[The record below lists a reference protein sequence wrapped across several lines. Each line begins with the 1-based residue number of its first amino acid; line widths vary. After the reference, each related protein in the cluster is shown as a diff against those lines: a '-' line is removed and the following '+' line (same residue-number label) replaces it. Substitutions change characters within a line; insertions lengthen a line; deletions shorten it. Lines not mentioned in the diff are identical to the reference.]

1 MKTQPITPSSTPYD
15 WLDRSLDSIHRA
27 NWYRSTQTISSKA
40 GTIAIVDG
48 REMLM
53 FASNNYLGLAG
64 DRRLI
69 DAAIRATE
77 MYGTGSTG
85 SRLVTGHLA
94 LHEEL
99 EQAIADLKNTEA
111 ALVFSSGYLA
121 NLGVISAIMGQRDL
135 ILGDEY
141 NHSCFKKGA
150 VMSGAT
156 AIDYQHR
163 NLSDLTA
170 KLQKQRSKYRRCLIT
185 TDSVFSMDGDLAP
198 LREIMDL
205 ANQYG
210 CMVLVDE
217 AHGTGVFGDRG
228 GGLTQALEIQQDFIQ
243 VGTLSKALGSLGG
256 YVAGS
261 AKLIDYLR
269 NRASTWIYTTGLSPA
284 DTGAAIAAINIV
296 KSDNALRAKLWQN
309 VEFFKLGLQDVG
321 LQDLGMQAI
330 SFDSPIMAIESGDIQ
345 QTIQMAKH
353 LRDNGIFAP
362 AIRPPTVPTA
372 RIRITLMATHTK
384 EQIQSLLK
392 HLLKRSPLLRRR
404 SI

>member
-1 MKTQPITPSSTPYD
+1 VKTEPITHLSTPYD
-15 WLDRSLDSIHRA
+15 WLDRSLDAIHKA
-27 NWYRSTQTISSKA
+27 NWYRSTQTITSKA
-40 GTIAIVDG
+40 GAIAKIDG

-69 DAAIRATE
+69 DAAISATE
-77 MYGTGSTG
+77 MYGTGATG

-99 EQAIADLKNTEA
+99 ETAIADLKNTEA

-121 NLGVISAIMGQRDL
+121 NLGAIAAIVGARDL

-141 NHSCFKKGA
+141 NHSCLKKGGLL
-150 VMSGAT
+150 SGAT
-156 AIDYQHR
+156 AIDYQH
-163 NLSDLTA
+163 LDLADLTA
-170 KLQKQRSKYRRCLIT
+170 KLQANRSKYRRCLIT

-205 ANQYG
+205 ANLYD

-228 GGLTQALEIQQDFIQ
+228 GGLTQALGIGQDLIQ

-261 AKLIDYLR
+261 ARLIDFLR
-269 NRASTWIYTTGLSPA
+269 NRAATWIYTTGLSPA
-284 DTGAAIAAINIV
+284 DTGAAIAAIKII
-296 KSDNALRAKLWQN
+296 KSENTLRQKLWQN
-309 VEFFKLGLQDVG
+309 VEFVKQG
-321 LQDLGMQAI
+321 LQDLRINAI
-330 SFDSPIMAIESGDIQ
+330 AFDSPIIAIAVGDIS
-345 QTIQMAKH
+345 QTLQMAAH
-353 LRDNGIFAP
+353 LRENGIFAP
-362 AIRPPTVPTA
+362 AIRPPTVPTP
-372 RIRITLMATHTK
+372 RIRLALMASHTL
-384 EQIQSLLK
+384 EQIQLLMQC
-392 HLLKRSPLLRRR
+392 LQAW
-404 SI
+404 

>member
-1 MKTQPITPSSTPYD
+1 MKTEPISTPYD
-15 WLDRSLDSIHRA
+15 WLDRSLDSIHKA
-27 NWYRSTQTISSKA
+27 NWYRSTQTITSKA
-40 GTIAIVDG
+40 GTIATIDG

-69 DAAIRATE
+69 EAAIRATE

-99 EQAIADLKNTEA
+99 ETAIADLKNTEA

-121 NLGVISAIMGQRDL
+121 NLGTIAAIVGARDL

-141 NHSCFKKGA
+141 NHSCLKKGGLL
-150 VMSGAT
+150 SGAT
-156 AIDYQHR
+156 AINYQH
-163 NLSDLTA
+163 LDLADLTN
-170 KLQKQRSKYRRCLIT
+170 KLQEHRVKYRRCLIT

-205 ANQYG
+205 AYQYD

-228 GGLTQALEIQQDFIQ
+228 GGLTQALGIQENLIQ

-269 NRASTWIYTTGLSPA
+269 NRAATWIYTTALSPA
-284 DTGAAIAAINIV
+284 DTGAAIAAIAIV
-296 KSDNALRAKLWQN
+296 KTEAILRQQLWQN
-309 VEFFKLGLQDVG
+309 VALFKQGLENLDI
-321 LQDLGMQAI
+321 QAI
-330 SFDSPIMAIESGDIQ
+330 AVDSPIIAIEVGDIP
-345 QTIQMAKH
+345 QTLQIATH
-353 LRDNGIFAP
+353 LRENGIFAP
-362 AIRPPTVPTA
+362 AIRPPTVPTP
-372 RIRITLMATHTK
+372 RIRLTLMASHTQV
-384 EQIQSLLK
+384 QIQFLMQCLQSW
-392 HLLKRSPLLRRR
+392 
-404 SI
+404 

>member
-1 MKTQPITPSSTPYD
+1 MSTPYD
-15 WLDRSLDSIHRA
+15 WIDRSLDSIHKA
-27 NWYRSTQTISSKA
+27 NWYRSTQTVSSKA
-40 GTIAIVDG
+40 GAIANIDG

-69 DAAIRATE
+69 DAAIAATE
-77 MYGTGSTG
+77 RYGTGSTG

-99 EQAIADLKNTEA
+99 ETAIADLKNTEA

-121 NLGVISAIMGQRDL
+121 NLGTISAIAGQRDL

-141 NHSCFKKGA
+141 NHSCLKKGA
-150 VMSGAT
+150 LMSGAT
-156 AIDYQHR
+156 AIDYRHVDLDDLATKLKQHR
-163 NLSDLTA
+163 GN
-170 KLQKQRSKYRRCLIT
+170 YRRCLIT

-198 LREIMDL
+198 LQAIMDL
-205 ANQYG
+205 AATYE

-217 AHGTGVFGDRG
+217 AHGTGIFGDRG
-228 GGLTQALEIQQDFIQ
+228 GGLTNALGIQQDLIQ

-269 NRASTWIYTTGLSPA
+269 NRAATWIYTTGLSPA
-284 DTGAAIAAINIV
+284 DTGAAMTAVTIV
-296 KSDNALRAKLWQN
+296 KSDHERRQQLWQN
-309 VEFFKLGLQDVG
+309 VAMVKQGLQN
-321 LQDLGMQAI
+321 LGMSAI
-330 SFDSPIMAIESGDIQ
+330 AFDSPIIAIAVGDIPE
-345 QTIQMAKH
+345 TMHIAKH
-353 LRDNGIFAP
+353 LRDHGIFAP

-384 EQIQSLLK
+384 EQIQALLACLAQK
-392 HLLKRSPLLRRR
+392 A
-404 SI
+404 

>member
-1 MKTQPITPSSTPYD
+1 MKTKPISTSYD
-15 WLDRSLDSIHRA
+15 WLDRSLASIHKA
-27 NWYRSTQTISSKA
+27 NWYRSTQTITSKA
-40 GTIAIVDG
+40 GTIATIDG

-69 DAAIRATE
+69 DAAINATE
-77 MYGTGSTG
+77 KYGTGSTG

-99 EQAIADLKNTEA
+99 EVAIADLKNTES

-121 NLGVISAIMGQRDL
+121 NLGAIAAVVGARDL

-141 NHSCFKKGA
+141 NHSCLKKGA
-150 VMSGAT
+150 ILSGAN
-156 AIDYQHR
+156 AIDYLH
-163 NLSDLTA
+163 LDLVDLTA
-170 KLQKQRSKYRRCLIT
+170 KLQEHRLKYRRCLIT

-205 ANQYG
+205 AAEYD

-228 GGLTQALEIQQDFIQ
+228 GGLTNALGIQQDLIQ
-243 VGTLSKALGSLGG
+243 VGTLSKALGSMGG

-261 AKLIDYLR
+261 ANLIDFLR
-269 NRASTWIYTTGLSPA
+269 NRAATWIYTTALSPA
-284 DTGAAIAAINIV
+284 DTGAAIAAIKIV
-296 KSDNALRAKLWQN
+296 KSENTLRQQLWQN
-309 VEFFKLGLQDVG
+309 VEFLKQG
-321 LQDLGMQAI
+321 LQDLGIQAI
-330 SFDSPIMAIESGDIQ
+330 AADSPIMAISLGNIATTMQ
-345 QTIQMAKH
+345 IAKH

-372 RIRITLMATHTK
+372 RIRLTLMATHTPS
-384 EQIQSLLK
+384 QIRTLLQC
-392 HLLKRSPLLRRR
+392 LANIE
-404 SI
+404 SILS

>member
-69 DAAIRATE
+69 DAAIKATE

-141 NHSCFKKGA
+141 NHSCLKKGA
-150 VMSGAT
+150 VMSGAM

-269 NRASTWIYTTGLSPA
+269 NRAATWIYTTGLSPA

-296 KSDNALRAKLWQN
+296 KSDKALRDQLWQN
-309 VEFFKLGLQDVG
+309 VEFFKLGLQDF
-321 LQDLGMQAI
+321 GMQAI
-330 SFDSPIMAIESGDIQ
+330 AFDSPIMVIEVGDIT
-345 QTIQMAKH
+345 QTMQMATH

-372 RIRITLMATHTK
+372 RIRITLMATHT
-384 EQIQSLLK
+384 EAQIQSLLK
-392 HLLKRSPLLRRR
+392 HFIIK
-404 SI
+404 

>member
-1 MKTQPITPSSTPYD
+1 VKTETISTPYD
-15 WLDRSLDSIHRA
+15 WLDRNLASIHKA
-27 NWYRSTQTISSKA
+27 NWYRSTQTITSKA
-40 GTIAIVDG
+40 GTIATIDG

-69 DAAIRATE
+69 EAAINATQI
-77 MYGTGSTG
+77 YGTGSTG

-111 ALVFSSGYLA
+111 SLVFSSGYLA
-121 NLGVISAIMGQRDL
+121 NLGAISAVVGTRDL
-135 ILGDEY
+135 ILGDAY
-141 NHSCFKKGA
+141 NHSCLKKGGLL
-150 VMSGAT
+150 SGAK
-156 AIDYQHR
+156 AIDYLH
-163 NLSDLTA
+163 LDMADLAT
-170 KLQKQRSKYRRCLIT
+170 KLKEYRAKYRRCLIT

-205 ANQYG
+205 AKQYD

-228 GGLTQALEIQQDFIQ
+228 GGLTQALGIQQDLIQ

-269 NRASTWIYTTGLSPA
+269 NRAATWIYTTALSPA
-284 DTGAAIAAINIV
+284 DTGAAIAAINLV
-296 KSDNALRAKLWQN
+296 QKEPERRQQLWQN
-309 VEFFKLGLQDVG
+309 VKFLQQG
-321 LQDLGMQAI
+321 LQDLGIHATA
-330 SFDSPIMAIESGDIQ
+330 FDSPIIAIKFGDSGIDATMHISQ
-345 QTIQMAKH
+345 H
-353 LRDNGIFAP
+353 LRQNGFFAP

-372 RIRITLMATHTK
+372 RIRLTLMATHTTS
-384 EQIQSLLK
+384 QIQTLLQC
-392 HLLKRSPLLRRR
+392 LA

>member
-1 MKTQPITPSSTPYD
+1 MSTPYD
-15 WLDRSLDSIHRA
+15 WLDRSLDSIHKA
-27 NWYRSTQTISSKA
+27 NWYRSTQTVTSKA
-40 GTIAIVDG
+40 GTISMIDG

-69 DAAIRATE
+69 DAAIKATE

-99 EQAIADLKNTEA
+99 ESAIADLKNTEA

-121 NLGVISAIMGQRDL
+121 NLGTIAAIVGARDL
-135 ILGDEY
+135 ILGDAY
-141 NHSCFKKGA
+141 NHSCLKKGGLL
-150 VMSGAT
+150 SGAT
-156 AIDYQHR
+156 AIDYQH
-163 NLSDLTA
+163 LDLADLTA
-170 KLQKQRSKYRRCLIT
+170 KLQEHRAKYRRCLIT

-198 LREIMDL
+198 LREIIDL
-205 ANQYG
+205 AHQYD

-228 GGLTQALEIQQDFIQ
+228 GGLTQALGIRENLIQ

-269 NRASTWIYTTGLSPA
+269 NRAATWIYTTGLSPA
-284 DTGAAIAAINIV
+284 DTGAAIAAIKIIKTEN
-296 KSDNALRAKLWQN
+296 NLREKLWQN
-309 VEFFKLGLQDVG
+309 VGFLKQGLQN
-321 LQDLGMQAI
+321 LGFQAI
-330 SFDSPIMAIESGDIQ
+330 AFDSPIVAIEMGDI
-345 QTIQMAKH
+345 AKTLQIATH
-353 LRDNGIFAP
+353 LRENGIFAP
-362 AIRPPTVPTA
+362 AIRPPTVPTP
-372 RIRITLMATHTK
+372 RIRLTLMANHTH
-384 EQIQSLLK
+384 EQIQYFVQCLQAW
-392 HLLKRSPLLRRR
+392 
-404 SI
+404 

>member
-1 MKTQPITPSSTPYD
+1 VKTEPISTPYD
-15 WLDRSLDSIHRA
+15 WLDRSLDSIHKA

-40 GTIAIVDG
+40 GTIATIDG

-69 DAAIRATE
+69 DAAIWATE

-94 LHEEL
+94 LHGEL

-121 NLGVISAIMGQRDL
+121 NLGAISAIAGQRDL

-141 NHSCFKKGA
+141 NHSCLKKGSL
-150 VMSGAT
+150 MSGAT
-156 AIDYQHR
+156 AIDYQHL
-163 NLSDLTA
+163 NLADLTA
-170 KLQKQRSKYRRCLIT
+170 KLEKHRAKYRRCLIT

-205 ANQYG
+205 ATKYD

-228 GGLTQALEIQQDFIQ
+228 GGLTNAVGIQQDLIQ

-261 AKLIDYLR
+261 AKLIDFLR
-269 NRASTWIYTTGLSPA
+269 NRAATWIYTTALSPA

-296 KSDNALRAKLWQN
+296 KGENTLREKLWQN
-309 VEFFKLGLQDVG
+309 VGFFKKG
-321 LQDLGMQAI
+321 LQDLGIQAI
-330 SFDSPIMAIESGDIQ
+330 SFDSPIIAIEVGDIP
-345 QTIQMAKH
+345 QTLQMTKH
-353 LRDNGIFAP
+353 LRDHGIFAP
-362 AIRPPTVPTA
+362 AIRPPTVPTP
-372 RIRITLMATHTK
+372 RIRITLMATHTI
-384 EQIQSLLK
+384 EQIKSLLAGIA
-392 HLLKRSPLLRRR
+392 RN
-404 SI
+404 

>member
-1 MKTQPITPSSTPYD
+1 VKTKPISTPYD
-15 WLDRSLDSIHRA
+15 WLDRGLASIHKA
-27 NWYRSTQTISSKA
+27 NWYRSTQTIASKA
-40 GTIAIVDG
+40 GTTANVDG

-64 DRRLI
+64 DHRLI
-69 DAAIRATE
+69 EAAISATE
-77 MYGTGSTG
+77 KYGTGATG

-99 EQAIADLKNTEA
+99 ETAIADLKNTES

-121 NLGVISAIMGQRDL
+121 NLGAISAIVGQRDL

-141 NHSCFKKGA
+141 NHSCLKKGA

-156 AIDYQHR
+156 AIDYLHL
-163 NLSDLTA
+163 NLADLTA
-170 KLQKQRSKYRRCLIT
+170 KLQQYRTKYPRCLIT

-205 ANQYG
+205 ATEYD

-228 GGLTQALEIQQDFIQ
+228 GGLTNALGIQQDLIQ

-269 NRASTWIYTTGLSPA
+269 NRAATWIYTTGLSPA
-284 DTGAAIAAINIV
+284 DTGAAIAAIKIV
-296 KSDNALRAKLWQN
+296 KTESDRRQQLWQN
-309 VEFFKLGLQDVG
+309 LELLKHG
-321 LQDLGMQAI
+321 LQDLGIEAI
-330 SFDSPIMAIESGDIQ
+330 AYDSPIVAIEVGDIAE
-345 QTIQMAKH
+345 TLQMANH
-353 LRDNGIFAP
+353 LRDRGIFAP

-372 RIRITLMATHTK
+372 RIRITLMATHTA
-384 EQIQSLLK
+384 EQIQKLLECF
-392 HLLKRSPLLRRR
+392 S
-404 SI
+404 

>member
-1 MKTQPITPSSTPYD
+1 VKTEPISTPYD
-15 WLDRSLDSIHRA
+15 WLDRSLDSIHKA
-27 NWYRSTQTISSKA
+27 NWYRSTQTITSKA
-40 GTIAIVDG
+40 GTIATIDG

-69 DAAIRATE
+69 EAAISATE
-77 MYGTGSTG
+77 IYGTGATG

-99 EQAIADLKNTEA
+99 ETAIADLKNTEA

-121 NLGVISAIMGQRDL
+121 NLGTISAIVGQRDL
-135 ILGDEY
+135 ILGDGY
-141 NHSCFKKGA
+141 NHSCLKKGG
-150 VMSGAT
+150 VLSGAT
-156 AIDYQHR
+156 AIEYQHL
-163 NLSDLTA
+163 NLADLTA
-170 KLQKQRSKYRRCLIT
+170 KLQEHRAKYRRCLIT

-205 ANQYG
+205 ANQYD

-228 GGLTQALEIQQDFIQ
+228 GGLTNALGIQQNLIQ

-269 NRASTWIYTTGLSPA
+269 NRAATWIYTTGLSPA

-296 KSDNALRAKLWQN
+296 TTETMRRQQLWQN
-309 VEFFKLGLQDVG
+309 VETVKQG
-321 LQDLGMQAI
+321 LQDLGIQAI
-330 SFDSPIMAIESGDIQ
+330 ALDSPIMAIEVGDIP
-345 QTIQMAKH
+345 QTLKMAKH

-362 AIRPPTVPTA
+362 AIRPPTVPTP
-372 RIRITLMATHTK
+372 RIRLTLMASHTLS
-384 EQIQSLLK
+384 QIQFLMQCLQVW
-392 HLLKRSPLLRRR
+392 
-404 SI
+404 

>member
-1 MKTQPITPSSTPYD
+1 MKTEPISTPYD
-15 WLDRSLDSIHRA
+15 WLDRSLDSIHKA
-27 NWYRSTQTISSKA
+27 NWYRSTQTITSKA
-40 GTIAIVDG
+40 DTIANVDG

-69 DAAIRATE
+69 DAAINATK

-85 SRLVTGHLA
+85 SRLVTGNLG
-94 LHEEL
+94 LHDEL
-99 EQAIADLKNTEA
+99 EKAIADLKNTED

-121 NLGVISAIMGQRDL
+121 NSGAISAIVGQRDL
-135 ILGDEY
+135 ILGDAY
-141 NHSCFKKGA
+141 NHSCLKKGGIL
-150 VMSGAT
+150 SGAT
-156 AIDYQHR
+156 ALDYQH
-163 NLSDLTA
+163 LDLADLTD
-170 KLQKQRSKYRRCLIT
+170 KLQKHRSQYRRCLIV

-198 LREIMDL
+198 LQEIMDL
-205 ANQYG
+205 ASNYD

-228 GGLTQALEIQQDFIQ
+228 GGLTQALGIKQDLIQ

-269 NRASTWIYTTGLSPA
+269 NRAATWIYTTALSPA

-296 KSDNALRAKLWQN
+296 KSARDRRQQLWQN
-309 VEFFKLGLQDVG
+309 VELVKQG
-321 LQDLGMQAI
+321 LQDLSIQAI
-330 SFDSPIMAIESGDIQ
+330 ALDSPIIAIEVGDIS
-345 QTIQMAKH
+345 QTLKRAKY
-353 LRDNGIFAP
+353 LRENGIFAP

-372 RIRITLMATHTK
+372 RIRITLMATHTPS
-384 EQIQSLLK
+384 QIQTLLQY
-392 HLLKRSPLLRRR
+392 L
-404 SI
+404 

>member
-1 MKTQPITPSSTPYD
+1 VKTQLITQLSTPYD

-40 GTIAIVDG
+40 GTIAFVDG

-121 NLGVISAIMGQRDL
+121 NLGAISAIVGQRDL

-141 NHSCFKKGA
+141 NHSCLKKGA
-150 VMSGAT
+150 LMSGAT
-156 AIDYQHR
+156 AIDYQHL

-170 KLQKQRSKYRRCLIT
+170 KLQDHRSKYRRCLIT

-205 ANQYG
+205 ANQYD

-228 GGLTQALEIQQDFIQ
+228 GGLT
-243 VGTLSKALGSLGG
+243 
-256 YVAGS
+256 
-261 AKLIDYLR
+261 
-269 NRASTWIYTTGLSPA
+269 
-284 DTGAAIAAINIV
+284 
-296 KSDNALRAKLWQN
+296 NA
-309 VEFFKLGLQDVG
+309 LGLQ
-321 LQDLGMQAI
+321 
-330 SFDSPIMAIESGDIQ
+330 
-345 QTIQMAKH
+345 
-353 LRDNGIFAP
+353 
-362 AIRPPTVPTA
+362 
-372 RIRITLMATHTK
+372 
-384 EQIQSLLK
+384 QS
-392 HLLKRSPLLRRR
+392 
-404 SI
+404 

>member
-1 MKTQPITPSSTPYD
+1 MKTEPITHLSTPYD
-15 WLDRSLDSIHRA
+15 WLDRSLDSIHKA
-27 NWYRSTQTISSKA
+27 NWYRSTQTVTSKA
-40 GTIAIVDG
+40 GMSATIDG

-64 DRRLI
+64 DSRLI
-69 DAAIRATE
+69 DAAISATE

-99 EQAIADLKNTEA
+99 ETAIADLKNTEA

-121 NLGVISAIMGQRDL
+121 NLGTIAAIVGARDL

-141 NHSCFKKGA
+141 NHSCLKKGGLL
-150 VMSGAT
+150 SGAT
-156 AIDYQHR
+156 AIDYQHL
-163 NLSDLTA
+163 NLADLTA
-170 KLQKQRSKYRRCLIT
+170 KLQEHRAKYRRCLIT

-205 ANQYG
+205 AHQYD

-228 GGLTQALEIQQDFIQ
+228 GGLTQALGIRENLIQ

-269 NRASTWIYTTGLSPA
+269 NRAATWIYTTALSPA
-284 DTGAAIAAINIV
+284 DTGAAIAAIKIIKTEN
-296 KSDNALRAKLWQN
+296 NLRQKLWQN
-309 VEFFKLGLQDVG
+309 VGFLKQGLQN
-321 LQDLGMQAI
+321 LGFQAI
-330 SFDSPIMAIESGDIQ
+330 AFDSPIVAIEMGDIAK
-345 QTIQMAKH
+345 TLQMATH
-353 LRDNGIFAP
+353 LRENGIFAP
-362 AIRPPTVPTA
+362 AIRPPTVPTP
-372 RIRITLMATHTK
+372 RIRLTLMASHTH
-384 EQIQSLLK
+384 EQIQYFMQCLQAW
-392 HLLKRSPLLRRR
+392 
-404 SI
+404 

>member
-1 MKTQPITPSSTPYD
+1 MKPEPISTHLATPYD
-15 WLDRSLDSIHRA
+15 WLDRSLDSIHKA
-27 NWYRSTQTISSKA
+27 NWYRSTQTITSKA
-40 GTIAIVDG
+40 GAIATIDG

-69 DAAIRATE
+69 DAAIKATE
-77 MYGTGSTG
+77 IYGTGSTG

-99 EQAIADLKNTEA
+99 EAAIADLKNTEA

-121 NLGVISAIMGQRDL
+121 NLGTIAAIVGTRDL
-135 ILGDEY
+135 ILGDAY
-141 NHSCFKKGA
+141 NHSCLKKGGLL
-150 VMSGAT
+150 SGAT
-156 AIDYQHR
+156 AIDYQH
-163 NLSDLTA
+163 LDLADLTA
-170 KLQKQRSKYRRCLIT
+170 KLQEHRGKYRRCLIT

-205 ANQYG
+205 AYQYD

-228 GGLTQALEIQQDFIQ
+228 GGLTQALGIRENLIQ

-269 NRASTWIYTTGLSPA
+269 NRAATWIYTTALSPA
-284 DTGAAIAAINIV
+284 DTGAAISAIKIV
-296 KSDNALRAKLWQN
+296 KTEHTLREQLWRNVALFTQ
-309 VEFFKLGLQDVG
+309 GLQN
-321 LQDLGMQAI
+321 LGIRAI
-330 SFDSPIMAIESGDIQ
+330 AMDSPIMAIEVGDIP
-345 QTIQMAKH
+345 QTLQMATH
-353 LRDNGIFAP
+353 LRENGIFAP
-362 AIRPPTVPTA
+362 AIRPPTVPTP
-372 RIRITLMATHTK
+372 RIRLTLMASHTQA
-384 EQIQSLLK
+384 QIQFLMQCLQSW
-392 HLLKRSPLLRRR
+392 
-404 SI
+404 

>member
-1 MKTQPITPSSTPYD
+1 
-15 WLDRSLDSIHRA
+15 
-27 NWYRSTQTISSKA
+27 
-40 GTIAIVDG
+40 
-48 REMLM
+48 M

-69 DAAIRATE
+69 DAAISATE
-77 MYGTGSTG
+77 KYGTGSTG

-99 EQAIADLKNTEA
+99 ETAIADLKNTED

-121 NLGVISAIMGQRDL
+121 NLGAISAITGARDL

-141 NHSCFKKGA
+141 NHSCLKKGA

-156 AIDYQHR
+156 AIDYQHLDLA
-163 NLSDLTA
+163 NLTA
-170 KLQKQRSKYRRCLIT
+170 KLQEHRHKYRRCLIT

-198 LREIMDL
+198 LPEIMDL
-205 ANQYG
+205 AKEYD

-228 GGLTQALEIQQDFIQ
+228 GGLINALGIEQDLIQ

-269 NRASTWIYTTGLSPA
+269 NRAATWIYTTALSPA
-284 DTGAAIAAINIV
+284 DTGAAIAAIKIV
-296 KSDNALRAKLWQN
+296 KTESMLRQRLWQN
-309 VEFFKLGLQDVG
+309 VEVLKQG
-321 LQDLGMQAI
+321 LQDLDIQAI
-330 SFDSPIMAIESGDIQ
+330 AVDTPIVAIAIGDIS
-345 QTIQMAKH
+345 QTLDMAKH
-353 LRDNGIFAP
+353 LRDHNIFAP
-362 AIRPPTVPTA
+362 AIRPPTVPTP
-372 RIRITLMATHTK
+372 RIRITLMATHTH
-384 EQIQSLLK
+384 EQIQSLLQCLEK
-392 HLLKRSPLLRRR
+392 SKTKK
-404 SI
+404 

>member
-1 MKTQPITPSSTPYD
+1 MKTKPISTSYD
-15 WLDRSLDSIHRA
+15 WLDRSLPSIHRA
-27 NWYRSTQTISSKA
+27 NWYRSTQTITSRA
-40 GTIAIVDG
+40 GTIATIDG

-69 DAAIRATE
+69 DAAIAATE

-94 LHEEL
+94 LHDEL
-99 EQAIADLKNTEA
+99 ETAIADLKGTEA

-121 NLGVISAIMGQRDL
+121 NLGTIAAIVGQRDL

-141 NHSCFKKGA
+141 NHSCLKKGGLL
-150 VMSGAT
+150 SGAM
-156 AIDYQHR
+156 AINYQH
-163 NLSDLTA
+163 LDMADLTA
-170 KLQKQRSKYRRCLIT
+170 KLQQHRVKYRRCLIA

-205 ANQYG
+205 ANQYD

-228 GGLTQALEIQQDFIQ
+228 GGLTNALGIQQDLIQ

-261 AKLIDYLR
+261 AKLIDFLR
-269 NRASTWIYTTGLSPA
+269 NRAATWIYTTGLSPA
-284 DTGAAIAAINIV
+284 DTGAAIAAIKIV
-296 KSDNALRAKLWQN
+296 KSALNRRQQLWQN
-309 VEFFKLGLQDVG
+309 VAEIAQGLQE
-321 LQDLGMQAI
+321 LRIETIAL
-330 SFDSPIMAIESGDIQ
+330 DSPIIALKVGDIA
-345 QTIQMAKH
+345 TTMQMAKH
-353 LRDNGIFAP
+353 LYDNGIFAP

-372 RIRITLMATHTK
+372 RIRITLMATHTAG
-384 EQIQSLLK
+384 QIQKLLQA
-392 HLLKRSPLLRRR
+392 LANRDRLV
-404 SI
+404 

>member
-1 MKTQPITPSSTPYD
+1 MKTKPISTPYD
-15 WLDRSLDSIHRA
+15 WLDRGLASIHKA
-27 NWYRSTQTISSKA
+27 NWYRSTQTIASKA
-40 GTIAIVDG
+40 GTIANVDG

-69 DAAIRATE
+69 DAAINATE
-77 MYGTGSTG
+77 KYGTGSTG

-99 EQAIADLKNTEA
+99 ETAIADLKNTES

-121 NLGVISAIMGQRDL
+121 NLGAISAIVGQRDL
-135 ILGDEY
+135 VLGDEY
-141 NHSCFKKGA
+141 NHSCLKKGA
-150 VMSGAT
+150 VMSGTT
-156 AIDYQHR
+156 ALNYLHL
-163 NLSDLTA
+163 NLADLTA
-170 KLQKQRSKYRRCLIT
+170 KLQQHRANYRRCLIT
-185 TDSVFSMDGDLAP
+185 TDSVFSMDGDLTP

-205 ANQYG
+205 ATEYD

-228 GGLTQALEIQQDFIQ
+228 GGLTNALGIQQDLIQ

-269 NRASTWIYTTGLSPA
+269 NRAATWIYTTGLSPA
-284 DTGAAIAAINIV
+284 DTGAAIAAIKIV
-296 KSDNALRAKLWQN
+296 KTEGDRRQQLWQN
-309 VEFFKLGLQDVG
+309 LELVKQG
-321 LQDLGMQAI
+321 LQDLGIEAI
-330 SFDSPIMAIESGDIQ
+330 AYDSPIIAINVGDIAE
-345 QTIQMAKH
+345 TIQMANH
-353 LRDNGIFAP
+353 LRDRGIFAP

-372 RIRITLMATHTK
+372 RIRITLMATHTA
-384 EQIQSLLK
+384 EQIQKLLQCF
-392 HLLKRSPLLRRR
+392 S
-404 SI
+404 

>member
-1 MKTQPITPSSTPYD
+1 MKNEPISTPYD
-15 WLDRSLDSIHRA
+15 WLDRNLASIHKA
-27 NWYRSTQTISSKA
+27 NWYRSTQTITSKA
-40 GTIAIVDG
+40 GTIATIDG

-69 DAAIRATE
+69 EAAMSATQ

-99 EQAIADLKNTEA
+99 EQAIANLKNTEA

-121 NLGVISAIMGQRDL
+121 NLGAISAVVGARDL
-135 ILGDEY
+135 ILGDAY
-141 NHSCFKKGA
+141 NHSCLKKGGLL
-150 VMSGAT
+150 SGAMSINYLHLDI
-156 AIDYQHR
+156 A
-163 NLSDLTA
+163 DLAA
-170 KLQKQRSKYRRCLIT
+170 KLQENRAKYRRCLIT
-185 TDSVFSMDGDLAP
+185 TDSVFSMDGDLTP
-198 LREIMDL
+198 LRKIMDL
-205 ANQYG
+205 AARYD

-228 GGLTQALEIQQDFIQ
+228 GGLTQSLAIEQDLIQ

-269 NRASTWIYTTGLSPA
+269 NRAATWIYTTALSPA
-284 DTGAAIAAINIV
+284 DTGAAIAAINLV
-296 KSDNALRAKLWQN
+296 QKEPERRQQLWQN
-309 VEFFKLGLQDVG
+309 VKFLQQG
-321 LQDLGMQAI
+321 LQDLGIHAI
-330 SFDSPIMAIESGDIQ
+330 AFDSPIIALKFGDGDIDVTMHISQ
-345 QTIQMAKH
+345 Q
-353 LRDNGIFAP
+353 LRQNGFFAP

-372 RIRITLMATHTK
+372 RIRLTLMATHTTS
-384 EQIQSLLK
+384 QIQTLLQC
-392 HLLKRSPLLRRR
+392 LAN
-404 SI
+404 I

>member
-1 MKTQPITPSSTPYD
+1 MKTQPITHLSTPYD
-15 WLDRSLDSIHRA
+15 WLDRSLESIHKA

-40 GTIAIVDG
+40 GTIATIDG

-69 DAAIRATE
+69 DAAISATE

-99 EQAIADLKNTEA
+99 ETAIADLKNTEA

-121 NLGVISAIMGQRDL
+121 NLGVIAAIVGQRDL

-141 NHSCFKKGA
+141 NHSCLKKGGLL
-150 VMSGAT
+150 SGAT
-156 AIDYQHR
+156 AIDYQH
-163 NLSDLTA
+163 LDLADLTA
-170 KLQKQRSKYRRCLIT
+170 KLQVNRAKYRRCLIT

-198 LREIMDL
+198 LRAIMDL
-205 ANQYG
+205 ANQYD

-228 GGLTQALEIQQDFIQ
+228 GGLTTALGIQQDLIQ

-261 AKLIDYLR
+261 AKLIDFLR
-269 NRASTWIYTTGLSPA
+269 NRAATWIYTTGLSPA

-296 KSDNALRAKLWQN
+296 KSENTLRQQLWQN
-309 VEFFKLGLQDVG
+309 VGFFKQGLQS
-321 LQDLGMQAI
+321 LGIQAI
-330 SFDSPIMAIESGDIQ
+330 AFDSPIIAIEMADIA
-345 QTIQMAKH
+345 QTMQMATN
-353 LRDNGIFAP
+353 LRENGIFAP
-362 AIRPPTVPTA
+362 AIRPPTVPTP
-372 RIRITLMATHTK
+372 RIRLTLMASHTQ
-384 EQIQSLLK
+384 EQIQYLMQCLQAW
-392 HLLKRSPLLRRR
+392 
-404 SI
+404 

>member
-1 MKTQPITPSSTPYD
+1 MI
-15 WLDRSLDSIHRA
+15 
-27 NWYRSTQTISSKA
+27 
-40 GTIAIVDG
+40 DG

-69 DAAIRATE
+69 DAAIKATE

-99 EQAIADLKNTEA
+99 ESAIADLKNTEA

-121 NLGVISAIMGQRDL
+121 NLGTIAAIVGARDL
-135 ILGDEY
+135 ILGDAY
-141 NHSCFKKGA
+141 NHSCLKKGGLL
-150 VMSGAT
+150 SGAT
-156 AIDYQHR
+156 AIDYRH
-163 NLSDLTA
+163 LDLADLTA
-170 KLQKQRSKYRRCLIT
+170 KLQEHRSKYRRCLIT

-198 LREIMDL
+198 LREIIDL
-205 ANQYG
+205 AHQYD

-228 GGLTQALEIQQDFIQ
+228 GGLTQALGIQENLIQ

-269 NRASTWIYTTGLSPA
+269 NRAATWIYTTGLSPA
-284 DTGAAIAAINIV
+284 DTGAAIAAIKIIKTEN
-296 KSDNALRAKLWQN
+296 NLREKLWQN
-309 VEFFKLGLQDVG
+309 VGFLKQGLQN
-321 LQDLGMQAI
+321 LGFQAI
-330 SFDSPIMAIESGDIQ
+330 AFDSPIVAIEMGDIAK
-345 QTIQMAKH
+345 TLQMATH
-353 LRDNGIFAP
+353 LRENGIFAP
-362 AIRPPTVPTA
+362 AIRPPTVPTP
-372 RIRITLMATHTK
+372 RIRLTLMANHTH
-384 EQIQSLLK
+384 EQIQYFVQCLQAW
-392 HLLKRSPLLRRR
+392 
-404 SI
+404 

>member
-1 MKTQPITPSSTPYD
+1 MKPEPVTPLSTPYD
-15 WLDRSLDSIHRA
+15 WLDRSLDSIHKA
-27 NWYRSTQTISSKA
+27 NWYRSTQTVTSKA
-40 GTIAIVDG
+40 GAIAMIDG

-69 DAAIRATE
+69 DAAINATE
-77 MYGTGSTG
+77 LYGTGSTG

-99 EQAIADLKNTEA
+99 ETAIADLKNTDA

-121 NLGVISAIMGQRDL
+121 NLGTIAAIVGARDL

-141 NHSCFKKGA
+141 NHSCLKKGGLL
-150 VMSGAT
+150 SGAT
-156 AIDYQHR
+156 AIDYQH
-163 NLSDLTA
+163 LDLGDLTA
-170 KLQKQRSKYRRCLIT
+170 KLQEHRAKYRRCLIT

-198 LREIMDL
+198 LREIMEL

-228 GGLTQALEIQQDFIQ
+228 GGLTQALGIQENLIQ

-256 YVAGS
+256 YVTGS

-269 NRASTWIYTTGLSPA
+269 NRAATWIYTTGLSPA
-284 DTGAAIAAINIV
+284 DTGAAIAAIRIV
-296 KSDNALRAKLWQN
+296 KTENALREQLWQN
-309 VEFFKLGLQDVG
+309 VALFKQGLQN
-321 LQDLGMQAI
+321 LGIQAI
-330 SFDSPIMAIESGDIQ
+330 ALDSPIMAIVVGDIP
-345 QTIQMAKH
+345 QTLQIAQSLKE
-353 LRDNGIFAP
+353 NGIFAP
-362 AIRPPTVPTA
+362 AIRPPTVRSA
-372 RIRITLMATHTK
+372 RLRITLMATHTPS
-384 EQIQSLLK
+384 QIQKLLDCLSK
-392 HLLKRSPLLRRR
+392 
-404 SI
+404 

>member
-1 MKTQPITPSSTPYD
+1 MKTTPISTPYD
-15 WLDRSLDSIHRA
+15 WLDRSLDSIHKA
-27 NWYRSTQTISSKA
+27 NWYRSTQTITSKA
-40 GTIAIVDG
+40 GAIATIDG

-69 DAAIRATE
+69 DAAISATE

-99 EQAIADLKNTEA
+99 ETAIADLKNTEA

-121 NLGVISAIMGQRDL
+121 NLGTIAAIVGARDL
-135 ILGDEY
+135 ILGDAY
-141 NHSCFKKGA
+141 NHSCLKKGGLL
-150 VMSGAT
+150 SGAT
-156 AIDYQHR
+156 AIDYQH
-163 NLSDLTA
+163 LDLADLTA
-170 KLQKQRSKYRRCLIT
+170 KLQEHRAKYRRCLIT

-198 LREIMDL
+198 LREIIDL
-205 ANQYG
+205 AHQYD

-228 GGLTQALEIQQDFIQ
+228 GGLTQALGIQENLIQ

-269 NRASTWIYTTGLSPA
+269 NRAATWIYTTGLSPA
-284 DTGAAIAAINIV
+284 DTGAAIAAIKIIKIEN
-296 KSDNALRAKLWQN
+296 NLREKLWQN
-309 VEFFKLGLQDVG
+309 VGFLKQGLQN
-321 LQDLGMQAI
+321 LGFQAI
-330 SFDSPIMAIESGDIQ
+330 AFDSPIVAIEVGDIA
-345 QTIQMAKH
+345 TTLQMATH
-353 LRDNGIFAP
+353 LRENGIFAP
-362 AIRPPTVPTA
+362 AIRPPTVPTP
-372 RIRITLMATHTK
+372 RIRLTLMASHT
-384 EQIQSLLK
+384 QAHIQFLMQCLQSW
-392 HLLKRSPLLRRR
+392 
-404 SI
+404 

>member
-1 MKTQPITPSSTPYD
+1 MKTKPITHLSTPYD
-15 WLDRSLDSIHRA
+15 WLDRSLESIHKA
-27 NWYRSTQTISSKA
+27 NWYRSTQTITSKA
-40 GTIAIVDG
+40 GTIATIDG

-69 DAAIRATE
+69 DAAISATE
-77 MYGTGSTG
+77 IYGTGSTG

-99 EQAIADLKNTEA
+99 ETAIADLKNTEA

-121 NLGVISAIMGQRDL
+121 NLGVIAAIVGQRDL

-141 NHSCFKKGA
+141 NHSCLKKGGLL
-150 VMSGAT
+150 SGAT
-156 AIDYQHR
+156 AIDYQH
-163 NLSDLTA
+163 LDLADLIA
-170 KLQKQRSKYRRCLIT
+170 KLQANRAKYRRCLIT

-198 LREIMDL
+198 LRAIMDL
-205 ANQYG
+205 ANQYD

-228 GGLTQALEIQQDFIQ
+228 GGLTTALGIQQDLIQ

-261 AKLIDYLR
+261 AKLIDFLR
-269 NRASTWIYTTGLSPA
+269 NRAATWIYTTGLSPA

-296 KSDNALRAKLWQN
+296 KSENTLRQQLWQN
-309 VEFFKLGLQDVG
+309 VGFFKQGLQS
-321 LQDLGMQAI
+321 LGIQAI
-330 SFDSPIMAIESGDIQ
+330 AFDSPIIAIEMADIA
-345 QTIQMAKH
+345 QTLQMATN
-353 LRDNGIFAP
+353 LRENGIFAP
-362 AIRPPTVPTA
+362 AIRPPTVPTP
-372 RIRITLMATHTK
+372 RIRLTLMASHTQ
-384 EQIQSLLK
+384 EQIQYLMQCLQAW
-392 HLLKRSPLLRRR
+392 
-404 SI
+404 

>member
-1 MKTQPITPSSTPYD
+1 MKTEPISTPYD
-15 WLDRSLDSIHRA
+15 WLDRSLDSIHKA

-40 GTIAIVDG
+40 GTIATIDG

-69 DAAIRATE
+69 DAAIWATE

-85 SRLVTGHLA
+85 SRLVAGHLA
-94 LHEEL
+94 LHGEL

-121 NLGVISAIMGQRDL
+121 NLGAISAIAGQRDL

-141 NHSCFKKGA
+141 NHSCLKKGSL
-150 VMSGAT
+150 MSGAT
-156 AIDYQHR
+156 AIDYQHL
-163 NLSDLTA
+163 NLADLTA
-170 KLQKQRSKYRRCLIT
+170 KLEKHRAKYRRCLIT

-205 ANQYG
+205 ATKYD

-228 GGLTQALEIQQDFIQ
+228 GGLTNAVGIQQDLIQ

-261 AKLIDYLR
+261 AKLIDFLR
-269 NRASTWIYTTGLSPA
+269 NRAATWIYTTALSPA

-296 KSDNALRAKLWQN
+296 KGENTLREKLWQN
-309 VEFFKLGLQDVG
+309 VGFFKKG
-321 LQDLGMQAI
+321 LQDLGIQAI
-330 SFDSPIMAIESGDIQ
+330 SFDSPIIAIEVGDIP
-345 QTIQMAKH
+345 QTLQMTKH
-353 LRDNGIFAP
+353 LRDHGIFAP
-362 AIRPPTVPTA
+362 AIRPPTVPTP
-372 RIRITLMATHTK
+372 RIRITLMATHTI
-384 EQIQSLLK
+384 EQIKFLLAGIAR
-392 HLLKRSPLLRRR
+392 H
-404 SI
+404 

>member
-1 MKTQPITPSSTPYD
+1 MKTPPISTPYD
-15 WLDRSLDSIHRA
+15 WLDRSLDSIHKA
-27 NWYRSTQTISSKA
+27 NWYRSTQTVTSKA
-40 GTIAIVDG
+40 GTIALIDG

-99 EQAIADLKNTEA
+99 ETAIADLKNTEA

-121 NLGVISAIMGQRDL
+121 NLGTIAAIVGARDL
-135 ILGDEY
+135 ILGDAY
-141 NHSCFKKGA
+141 NHSCLKKGGLL
-150 VMSGAT
+150 SGAT
-156 AIDYQHR
+156 AIDYRH
-163 NLSDLTA
+163 LDLADLTA
-170 KLQKQRSKYRRCLIT
+170 KLQEHRSKYRRCLIT

-198 LREIMDL
+198 LREIIDL
-205 ANQYG
+205 AHQYD

-228 GGLTQALEIQQDFIQ
+228 GGLTQALGIQENLIQ

-269 NRASTWIYTTGLSPA
+269 NRAATWIYTTGLSPA
-284 DTGAAIAAINIV
+284 DTGAAIAAIKIIKTEN
-296 KSDNALRAKLWQN
+296 NLREKLWQN
-309 VEFFKLGLQDVG
+309 VGFLKQGLQN
-321 LQDLGMQAI
+321 LGFQAI
-330 SFDSPIMAIESGDIQ
+330 AFDSPIVAIEMGDIAK
-345 QTIQMAKH
+345 TLQMATH
-353 LRDNGIFAP
+353 LRENGIFAP
-362 AIRPPTVPTA
+362 AIRPPTVPTP
-372 RIRITLMATHTK
+372 RIRLTLMANHTH
-384 EQIQSLLK
+384 EQIQYFVQCLQAW
-392 HLLKRSPLLRRR
+392 
-404 SI
+404 